1 MSSAIEVLKE
11 TKNNPELYIQIN
23 TFEDDSEISLECEDD
38 LKRAIDEALLALEKQ
53 EKLNRWLEKE
63 IETYSKVS
71 NLIPNDYLSEQSLII
86 YKKVLNKLEGKA

>member
-1 MSSAIEVLKE
+1 MSSAIEVLKKAQSDID
-11 TKNNPELYIQIN
+11 TDVYIAW
-23 TFEDDSEISLECEDD
+23 SEIE
-38 LKRAIDEALLALEKQ
+38 AIEIHNALSEALLALEKQ